1 MDFDMRKLS
10 PHALDACTGDLLA
23 VVKLQSLQASAVL
36 QVLQRGVRDKKAV
49 VQLQHPESL
58 VPTGAAAQVQDPLI
72 CDELTVGQAQG
83 LQLGTVD
90 GELDEGA
97 VGNLERDTVS
107 VAPALGLNTRSWILL
122 SVGQDTFFK
131 VHLLQLMAIPS

>member
-49 VQLQHPESL
+49 VQLQHPESSC
-58 VPTGAAAQVQDPLI
+58 PQVLLLRCRIPSSVMSSQWDKLRA
-72 CDELTVGQAQG
+72 CSLE
-83 LQLGTVD
+83 VD

-97 VGNLERDTVS
+97 VGN
-107 VAPALGLNTRSWILL
+107 
-122 SVGQDTFFK
+122 QDTFFK

>member
-97 VGNLERDTVS
+97 VGN
-107 VAPALGLNTRSWILL
+107 
-122 SVGQDTFFK
+122 QDTFFK